1 MERDQG
7 GRRARISLG
16 PVNETGRIRSCVF
29 GMEGSRVGEVEHPV
43 EALYREDG
51 ERLWRAIFAFT
62 RDRSVADD
70 AVAEAFA
77 QCIRRGDAVR
87 SPRDWV
93 WRAAF
98 RIAAGELQERGRWR
112 SLDVS
117 DDAAVD
123 SPEAP
128 WELLDALAGLS
139 PHQRAAFLL
148 RHVGGYDAAAIGEV
162 LGCSASSARVHVFRA
177 KRNLREHLE
186 ASE

>member
-1 MERDQG
+1 MDETERPLEAVYRD
-7 GRRARISLG
+7 
-16 PVNETGRIRSCVF
+16 
-29 GMEGSRVGEVEHPV
+29 EG
-43 EALYREDG
+43 D
-51 ERLWRAIFAFT
+51 RLWRAVFAFA
-62 RDRSVADD
+62 RNREIASD

-77 QCIRRGDAVR
+77 QCIRRGDAVQ

-93 WRAAF
+93 WKAAF

-117 DDAAVD
+117 ADAAIEA
-123 SPEAP
+123 PEAP
-128 WELLDALAGLS
+128 WELLDAMARLS

-148 RHVGGYDAAAIGEV
+148 RHVGGYDSAAIGGV

-177 KRNLREHLE
+177 KRKLREHLE